1 MNIAGFA
8 TKALSWLGKSK
19 LGQAAGGEDGLKTIG
34 SNILFGDKNSG
45 EQNSGPGGKGLVGA
59 LDASAAKGLGLTEQQ
74 EKVRGTISNVIG
86 SFGPIGKGIQYGA
99 KVLDWIGSKT
109 GHAVTNISKDDATKA
124 GINGAR
130 KVTNVL
136 KSIPGLGLFLQGRRL
151 TEGVSQDYELSNY
164 GTDDYITGNFMF
176 GSKGAR
182 NWNKNVQ
189 NWNVAKNLIGEQAEL
204 DLNNTAG
211 ELYSMQNANK
221 YSGFKPNL
229 TLAKHGVKFPELEEI
244 RALLNKPKQTDTLE
258 KFQLGGKMNIIPD
271 GALHKNKNHLE
282 EMDPDLEGQITTKGI
297 PVVSTDENTG
307 EVTQYA
313 EIEKEEWTLC
323 KEVTDKLEDLYKQYT
338 ENPSDEIA
346 IECGKFIEEQLLRN
360 TDDQANLRKEVV

>member
-1 MNIAGFA
+1 MG
-8 TKALSWLGKSK
+8 LLGKIVENAENKIDEFGGTAVGKIFGGASGIK
-19 LGQAAGGEDGLKTIG
+19 AGIG
-34 SNILFGDKNSG
+34 SMVNAAA
-45 EQNSGPGGKGLVGA
+45 QGLNA
-59 LDASAAKGLGLTEQQ
+59 ASAKGLGLNETQSA
-74 EKVRGTISNVIG
+74 VRNGISSVVG
-86 SFGPIGKGIQYGA
+86 KFGVAGKAAQFA
-99 KVLDWIGSKT
+99 TAAMDWLGSKT
-109 GHAVTNISKDDATKA
+109 GHALTNIDKDQANLA
-124 GINGAR
+124 GIKGAS
-130 KVTNVL
+130 KAVGVL
-136 KSIPGLGLFLQGRRL
+136 KSIPGLGLLLQGKKL
-151 TEGVSQDYELSNY
+151 TGGPEQEYSLNNY
-164 GTDDYITGNFMF
+164 GKDEYLTGNLLF
-176 GSKGAR
+176 GLKGAQ

-282 EMDPDLEGQITTKGI
+282 EMDPNLEGQITTKGI

-323 KEVTDKLEDLYKQYT
+323 KEVTDRLEDLYKQYT

-346 IECGKFIEEQLLRN
+346 IECGKFIEFQLLKN
-360 TDDQANLRKEVV
+360 TDDQVGLRKEVV